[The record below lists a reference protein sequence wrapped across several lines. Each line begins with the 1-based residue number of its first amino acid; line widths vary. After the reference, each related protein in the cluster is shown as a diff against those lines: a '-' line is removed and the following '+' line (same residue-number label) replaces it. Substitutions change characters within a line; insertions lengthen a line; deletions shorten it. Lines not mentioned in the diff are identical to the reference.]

1 MDVLNLI
8 DSELRNMHL
17 SDFERVRYI
26 YLRTC
31 ELFYFDMRYHFNKYI
46 SKRVLS
52 KITRKEIDLTNVDDF
67 RVICHTYSEYVLKKL
82 INEFTNIDVIIHSGG
97 HSFLTIN
104 DKNGCSWDL
113 DATLGDLSR
122 VKIGIKP
129 NGFTCIESWSY
140 NYYDYLAEI
149 DETLGYKY
157 KEKKDYLQS
166 LDLGSFNDLIN
177 GINNLIKES
186 ELNNFA
192 DVLFFFKW
200 LLNGCFCIYSDC
212 TGMDNDYNFYN
223 FILDEANKDLFC
235 LSKDV
240 DKYGISKISFDEG
253 LQLSKKL
260 HMNSRSIFNKNR

>member
-1 MDVLNLI
+1 MDVLSLI
-8 DSELRNMHL
+8 DRELRDKHL
-17 SDFERVRYI
+17 NDFEKVRYI

-31 ELFYFDMRYHFNKYI
+31 ELFYFDTRYHFKEYI
-46 SKRVLS
+46 SKRKIS
-52 KITRKEIDLTNVDDF
+52 KIVNKKIDLEGVDDF
-67 RVICHTYSEYVLKKL
+67 RIICHTYSEHVLKKL
-82 INEFTNIDVIIHSGG
+82 INEFTNMDVKLRPGG
-97 HSFLTIN
+97 HSYLVLKDNEGRTWN
-104 DKNGCSWDL
+104 L

-122 VKIGIKP
+122 VKIGTKTT
-129 NGFTCIESWSY
+129 GFNCIWRVKDNYVDDIDKELGYNFKERNDFFRKIDYSSFEIFIES
-140 NYYDYLAEI
+140 
-149 DETLGYKY
+149 
-157 KEKKDYLQS
+157 
-166 LDLGSFNDLIN
+166 
-177 GINNLIKES
+177 INNLINDNNK
-186 ELNNFA
+186 LNDFS
-192 DVLFFFKW
+192 DSLFFFIF